1 MRHNLAP
8 ILDHWQQSDVN
19 TTKMFF
25 TVGKWGA
32 SWSVFS
38 ISNGTISTAA
48 DSLQVLAQVE
58 VTYRSTNAHAIDRM
72 QSRQRHVATTSG
84 YPYFSCSQQGG

>member
-25 TVGKWGA
+25 TIGEWGA
-32 SWSVFS
+32 SRSVFS
-38 ISNGTISTAA
+38 ILNGTISMVA

-58 VTYRSTNAHAIDRM
+58 VTYCSTNTHAIDRM
-72 QSRQRHVATTSG
+72 QSRQRHVAMTSG